1 MELDTG
7 SAVSIIPHDLYMEKF
22 NEKPLQ
28 ETELM
33 LKTYTGENII
43 PVGVL
48 KANVEYK
55 DQQPLP
61 LDLYVVKNKGPV
73 LMGRDWL
80 HKVCLD
86 WYAIKSLKASQTP
99 PTTKEHLQ
107 TMLDKYSDVFED
119 KLGTF
124 KSAKAKLTL
133 KEDSQAHFCKAR
145 PVPYALRPKVEEEL
159 RRLQNEGIL
168 MKVE

>member
-1 MELDTG
+1 MELETG
-7 SAVSIIPHDLYMEKF
+7 SAVSIIPHDLDMEKF
-22 NEKPLQ
+22 NDKPLQ
-28 ETELM
+28 ETELS
-33 LKTYTGENII
+33 LKTYTGEKII

-55 DQQPLP
+55 DQQPLL
-61 LDLYVVKNKGPV
+61 LDLYVVKNKAPV
-73 LMGRDWL
+73 LMGRDWP
-80 HKVCLD
+80 HKVRLD

-107 TMLDKYSDVFED
+107 TMLDKYSDVFVD

-133 KEDSQAHFCKAR
+133 KEDSKACA
-145 PVPYALRPKVEEEL
+145 VPYALRPKVVEEL
-159 RRLQNEGIL
+159 RVI
-168 MKVE
+168 V

>member
-1 MELDTG
+1 M
-7 SAVSIIPHDLYMEKF
+7 
-22 NEKPLQ
+22 
-28 ETELM
+28 
-33 LKTYTGENII
+33 
-43 PVGVL
+43 
-48 KANVEYK
+48 
-55 DQQPLP
+55 

-80 HKVCLD
+80 YKIRLD

-99 PTTKEHLQ
+99 PIAKERLQ

-124 KSAKAKLTL
+124 KSAKARLTL

-145 PVPYALRPKVEEEL
+145 AVPYALRRWYSHES
-159 RRLQNEGIL
+159 
-168 MKVE
+168 

>member
-1 MELDTG
+1 
-7 SAVSIIPHDLYMEKF
+7 
-22 NEKPLQ
+22 
-28 ETELM
+28 M

-48 KANVEYK
+48 KANVEYN
-55 DQQPLP
+55 DQQPLL

-80 HKVCLD
+80 YKVCLA
-86 WYAIKSLKASQTP
+86 WYAIKLLKASQTP

-124 KSAKAKLTL
+124 KSIKIAKLISVKLMLCHMPRGL
-133 KEDSQAHFCKAR
+133 KLK
-145 PVPYALRPKVEEEL
+145 K
-159 RRLQNEGIL
+159 N
-168 MKVE
+168 